1 MEYITHHRFKGKTM
15 KGDYLNLPYG
25 TKLICINNI
34 LYYQNK
40 PVCFTTSENAKRH
53 FSRNDDNL
61 GLERGALT
69 YAIAFAKRNHTGF
82 RFNEKERNL
91 ITEKYRH
98 WLKSEV
104 DYILF
109 NDDFFHAEID
119 EINILAREL
128 KIKL

>member
-1 MEYITHHRFKGKTM
+1 M

-69 YAIAFAKRNHTGF
+69 YAIAFAKRDRAGF
-82 RFNEKERNL
+82 RFSEKERNL

-109 NDDFFHAEID
+109 NDDFFHAEIN
-119 EINILAREL
+119 EINVLAREL